1 MTPLTLHPSSDMLEH
16 IQIATPCDAKWENM
30 LGDERVRFCGACAK
44 HVYNISRMQREEA
57 LGLIQQTEGNI
68 CIRLYRRHDGTVQVE
83 DCPVGLAKKA
93 ARQFRR
99 LFLASMTLFVTLLAF
114 FWGQNEY
121 KSVGGHVSATES
133 TGTPDEMV
141 LMGEME
147 IDHAPEQAKKPRVI
161 MGRMKAPP
169 STGR

>member
-68 CIRLYRRHDGTVQVE
+68 CVRLYRRHDATVQVE

-93 ARQFRR
+93 AMQFRR
-99 LFLASMTLFVTLLAF
+99 LFLASMTLFCTLLAL

-133 TGTPDEMV
+133 TGTPDETV
-141 LMGEME
+141 VMGEMKIE
-147 IDHAPEQAKKPRVI
+147 HSPELPKKTRVI
-161 MGRMKAPP
+161 MGRMKAP
-169 STGR
+169 SSKGR